1 MRYSLAGCVL
11 FRSDIFLRFEKNFQ
25 RHINSLDFL
34 MSENLA
40 TRAKK
45 KSILTYS
52 VLAALFVVIFGGI
65 TLIAFFVSKLNF

>member
-1 MRYSLAGCVL
+1 
-11 FRSDIFLRFEKNFQ
+11 
-25 RHINSLDFL
+25 

-45 KSILTYS
+45 KSILTYL
-52 VLAALFVVIFGGI
+52 VLAAIFVAIFGGI